1 MKPIQMV
8 DLTTQYEKIQ
18 KEMDDAILKIVR
30 SGEYINGET
39 VQEFASELSDYI
51 GVKHVVPCANGT
63 DALQISLMAL
73 DLHPGDEV
81 IVPAFTYAA
90 TAEAVALLGLTPVL
104 VDVDS
109 STFNIDV
116 DKIERAVSGK
126 TKAIIPVHLFGQCAN
141 MEPLLDIAE
150 KYNLFVIEDNAQ
162 SIGARYTF
170 SDGTVKQAGTMGN
183 IGTLSFFPAK
193 NLGCYGD
200 GGALLTD
207 NEELAQKLKMI
218 ASHGQSK
225 KYTHE
230 IIGCNSRLD
239 TLQAAI
245 LNVKLPYLD
254 RFIKARKKVAQSY
267 RIGLNRLTDLLEIPY
282 ENPASTHVY
291 HQYTLKIKG
300 DKRDDLQK
308 YLKKK
313 DIPTTIYYPL
323 PLHHQPAFRNIVRN
337 GSELNEAE
345 NLCRSVL
352 SLPIHTEMDSEQIL
366 HIIEQIATYE

>member
-30 SGEYINGET
+30 SGEYINGEI
-39 VQEFASELSDYI
+39 VREFASELSDYI

-141 MEPLLDIAE
+141 MEPL
-150 KYNLFVIEDNAQ
+150 
-162 SIGARYTF
+162 
-170 SDGTVKQAGTMGN
+170 
-183 IGTLSFFPAK
+183 
-193 NLGCYGD
+193 
-200 GGALLTD
+200 
-207 NEELAQKLKMI
+207 
-218 ASHGQSK
+218 
-225 KYTHE
+225 
-230 IIGCNSRLD
+230 
-239 TLQAAI
+239 
-245 LNVKLPYLD
+245 
-254 RFIKARKKVAQSY
+254 
-267 RIGLNRLTDLLEIPY
+267 
-282 ENPASTHVY
+282 
-291 HQYTLKIKG
+291 
-300 DKRDDLQK
+300 
-308 YLKKK
+308 
-313 DIPTTIYYPL
+313 
-323 PLHHQPAFRNIVRN
+323 
-337 GSELNEAE
+337 
-345 NLCRSVL
+345 
-352 SLPIHTEMDSEQIL
+352 
-366 HIIEQIATYE
+366 